1 MISGREALSSLQNA
15 LSSARRDEDR
25 LVAMLNSAA
34 EEAGRLRA
42 SQADAYR
49 ALARIRLDE
58 ISRDDVSQNLDSVE
72 RAALELL
79 DRRKGSLARAAETR
93 RELMARIAEAQ
104 AARADAVARLEVAL
118 EAVDD
123 QRERTQA
130 RLESDEA
137 WVAQRRALS
146 HATDVARGAA
156 EKAERSEAEKAEK
169 TRPYEAD
176 RLFVYLWKRGYG
188 TPAYRRSGLVR
199 YFDGRVARLI
209 GYDEAR
215 PNYFMLNEIPLRL
228 GEHAARLAEAVERE
242 AQLLADIERNALE
255 ADGIAPLETA
265 LGEAETTLATAE
277 ERLASAEAALA
288 ELDADEHAALVD
300 GVDPILRQA
309 LDLLG
314 QAFAREDL
322 RELQRR
328 AQATPTPEDDRIVAR
343 LREIEMGIARVDSQ
357 IEETRKTA
365 LDLAKKRKELERSSE
380 NFRSKGYDDPFG
392 GFVNER
398 VIAQVIGGILGGV
411 LSSRDLEKVL
421 RDGFQR
427 RPPRAPGNF
436 GGGIKIPGGSPWG
449 RGKSLGGSWGG
460 SRGGGGFRT
469 GGSMRGGGGF
479 KTGGKF

>member
-1 MISGREALSSLQNA
+1 MISGREALSSLQKA
-15 LSSARRDEDR
+15 LAGARRDEDR

-58 ISRDDVSQNLDSVE
+58 ISRDDVSQKLDSVE

-79 DRRKGSLARAAETR
+79 DKRKASLARAAETR
-93 RELMARIAEAQ
+93 QELMARIAEAQ
-104 AARADAVARLEVAL
+104 ATRADAVARLETAL
-118 EAVDD
+118 DAVDD

-146 HATDVARGAA
+146 HAKDVARGAA

-176 RLFVYLWKRGYG
+176 RLFVYLWKRGFG

-199 YFDGRVARLI
+199 YFDGRIARLI
-209 GYDEAR
+209 GYEEAR

-228 GEHAARLAEAVERE
+228 GEHAARLGEDVETE
-242 AQLLADIERNALE
+242 AQRLADIERRALE
-255 ADGIAPLETA
+255 DDGIVPLETA
-265 LGEAETTLATAE
+265 LGEAEAHVSAAE
-277 ERLASAEAALA
+277 EELAGAERALA

-300 GVDPILRQA
+300 GLDPILRQA

-314 QAFAREDL
+314 DAFAREDL

-328 AQATPTPEDDRIVAR
+328 AQATATPEDDRIVAR
-343 LREIEMGIARVDSQ
+343 LRELEMTIKRVDSQ
-357 IEETRKTA
+357 VEETRKTA
-365 LDLAKKRKELERSSE
+365 LDLAKKRTELERSTD
-380 NFRSKGYDDPFG
+380 NFRTKGYDDPFG

-449 RGKSLGGSWGG
+449 RGKSMGGSWGG
-460 SRGGGGFRT
+460 KSGGFRT

-479 KTGGKF
+479 RTGGKF

>member
-15 LSSARRDEDR
+15 LAGARRDEDR
-25 LVAMLNSAA
+25 LVAMLNSAS

-42 SQADAYR
+42 SQAEAYR

-58 ISRDDVSQNLDSVE
+58 ISRDDVSQKLDSVE

-79 DRRKGSLARAAETR
+79 DKRKASLERAAETR
-93 RELMARIAEAQ
+93 RALMARIDEAQ
-104 AARADAVARLEVAL
+104 AIRADAVARLEIAL
-118 EAVDD
+118 DAVDD

-146 HATDVARGAA
+146 HAKDVARGAA

-209 GYDEAR
+209 GFDEAR

-228 GEHAARLAEAVERE
+228 REHAERLAEDVESE
-242 AQLLADIERNALE
+242 AQLLADIERRALE
-255 ADGIAPLETA
+255 DDGIVPLETA
-265 LGEAETTLATAE
+265 LGEAESELAAAE
-277 ERLASAEAALA
+277 ERLAGAERALA

-300 GVDPILRQA
+300 GVDPMLRQA

-314 QAFAREDL
+314 EAFAREDL

-328 AQATPTPEDDRIVAR
+328 AQATATPEDDRIVAR
-343 LREIEMGIARVDSQ
+343 LRELEMTIKRVDSQ

-380 NFRSKGYDDPFG
+380 NFRTKGYDDPFG

-398 VIAQVIGGILGGV
+398 VIAQVIGGILGGA

-449 RGKSLGGSWGG
+449 RGKSMGGSWGG
-460 SRGGGGFRT
+460 KGGGFRT

-479 KTGGKF
+479 RTGGKF